1 MINLGHQGDG
11 VGGAV
16 SGVGYLQCR
25 KECETEVAAAEAF
38 YAGDPSELLDGW
50 SEIVT
55 TGLHSL
61 DDEVPA
67 PLDEESIEQLRALG
81 YAD

>member
-1 MINLGHQGDG
+1 LQSL
-11 VGGAV
+11 VG
-16 SGVGYLQCR
+16 S
-25 KECETEVAAAEAF
+25 
-38 YAGDPSELLDGW
+38 AGDPSELLDGW
-50 SEIVT
+50 SEVVS
-55 TGLHSL
+55 TGLHNL